1 MKLPPVLIE
10 KVVPADTAA
19 RSERDRSFLIFAS
32 VVLAA
37 FALGFK
43 SELLGPGQVWALALG
58 LVVVAAPA
66 LLGYLRGTE
75 EFPRIEHYI
84 PVALGAITLGG
95 LSLFPDVQ
103 LWKYAT
109 VVALFGAGFM
119 IAARLDYLRLR
130 DQEKRGHLVL
140 QEIRD
145 QEKRGHLV
153 LQEILLVV
161 TVFGAYL
168 VVVTLHFNP
177 ILQLLWIFTI
187 TFLASYRSFRINGIT
202 IPPRRA
208 FIFALFVGQVVT
220 FLAWAINALTL
231 YLYIVE
237 GWFAVML
244 FLAWYIN
251 RGLVRHTV
259 EDSFSRNVVLEYGAF
274 AVVLIYLFVSAY
286 QPSR

>member
-1 MKLPPVLIE
+1 MKLPPVLVE

-58 LVVVAAPA
+58 LVVIAAPA

-84 PVALGAITLGG
+84 PVALGAITLAG
-95 LSLFPDVQ
+95 LSLFPDIQ

-109 VVALFGAGFM
+109 VVALFGVGFM

-140 QEIRD
+140 QEI
-145 QEKRGHLV
+145 
-153 LQEILLVV
+153 LLVV
-161 TVFGAYL
+161 AVFGAYL